1 MTIPENSVSRG
12 ARTLSYE
19 VMPPRKPQAAPRF
32 WETVSRLLESEPD
45 FLSVTYGAAG
55 QDRST
60 ARHVVRKLV
69 RDTPIQPIAH
79 LTCVRATREEAVSV
93 ISDYLESGV
102 RTFLAL
108 RGDPPADDPLWRPS
122 DDGIASATELVN
134 IIRTLEQHRNVVQPG
149 AALRAAFKPLTIAV
163 ATFPS
168 GNPEVGTTP
177 EQEIER
183 LLLKQMA
190 GADFAITQLFFEAED
205 YVSFTRKARAY
216 GVTIPIVAGILVPT
230 DPHRLARVAQLT
242 KVQAPEELVKDLSC
256 AEDEADLYQRG
267 LTHGVQLARDILDAG
282 APGIHLYTFNKAQP
296 ALDLA
301 EHLPE
306 LTPNA

>member
-1 MTIPENSVSRG
+1 
-12 ARTLSYE
+12 
-19 VMPPRKPQAAPRF
+19 MPPRKPESAPQF
-32 WETVSRLLESEPD
+32 WSNVSELLESQPD

-60 ARHVVRKLV
+60 ARHVVRQLV

-79 LTCVRATREEAVSV
+79 MTCVQASRDEVVSV
-93 ISDYLESGV
+93 VSDYLESGV

-108 RGDPPADDPLWRPS
+108 RGDPPANDPTWRPAS
-122 DDGIASATELVN
+122 DGVASATELVN
-134 IIRTLEQHRNVVQPG
+134 LIRTLEQHRNVVQPG

-183 LLLKQMA
+183 LLLKQVA

-205 YVSFTRKARAY
+205 YMSFTEKARAY

-230 DPHRLARVAQLT
+230 DPRRLARVAKLT
-242 KVQAPEELVKDLSC
+242 KVLAPERLVQDLSQ
-256 AEDEADLYQRG
+256 ASDEADLYYRG
-267 LTHGVQLARDILDAG
+267 LDHGATLAREILDSG
-282 APGIHLYTFNKAQP
+282 APGIHFYTFNKARP
-296 ALDLA
+296 ALDLL
-301 EHLPE
+301 ERLPE
-306 LTPNA
+306 LTPSN